1 MRIMVLLLN
10 RSEHLPQSFIEVM
23 LLTWLTMFKQIT
35 YTRGSPRVFIMYT
48 EKKGVTR
55 LKAKIQQEL
64 KTSSFLKLGTV
75 SGLLNSFTIL
85 SLMGVDLGSG
95 VRARA

>member
-1 MRIMVLLLN
+1 MRMMVLLLN
-10 RSEHLPQSFIEVM
+10 RSEHLPHNFIEVM
-23 LLTWLTMFKQIT
+23 LLTWLTMFKLIT
-35 YTRGSPRVFIMYT
+35 YTSGSPRVFIMYT

-64 KTSSFLKLGTV
+64 KTSSFLKLCTV

-85 SLMGVDLGSG
+85 S
-95 VRARA
+95 